1 MRDRLNS
8 AGARLTRG
16 EGDERVKVE
25 DGLPKKARY
34 MGRVE
39 EKNETNSGEGQRVTS
54 GQS

>member
-1 MRDRLNS
+1 MRGPTEPG
-8 AGARLTRG
+8 GARSARG

-25 DGLPKKARY
+25 DGLPKKARN
-34 MGRVE
+34 MGRAK